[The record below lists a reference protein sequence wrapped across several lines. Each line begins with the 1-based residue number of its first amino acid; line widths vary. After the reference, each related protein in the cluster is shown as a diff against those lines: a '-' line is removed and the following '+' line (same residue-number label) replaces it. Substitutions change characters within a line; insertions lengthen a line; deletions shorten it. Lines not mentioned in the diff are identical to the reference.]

1 MHRFFYR
8 KFKDSSEQNFMTALL
23 VCFGLGA
30 GVGSLTCLIAPS
42 PGMDSICRG
51 VILAPAALGSQILCA
66 LLPLLLAAGLCFV
79 FQGNR
84 VLLAVPFLGGLLF
97 SFSVTAFAAA
107 LQTAGWIFS
116 VLLLAGR
123 GMCLPILFWFLLR
136 RFRLGTARLL
146 QDLVIACCLSVVL
159 ILVFHWLLSPVMA
172 ELRQSVFIIS

>member
-8 KFKDSSEQNFMTALL
+8 KFQDSPEQNFMAALL
-23 VCFGLGA
+23 TCFGLGA
-30 GVGSLTCLIAPS
+30 GLGSLGCLTAPS
-42 PGMDSICRG
+42 PGMAFICRG
-51 VILAPAALGSQILCA
+51 VILAPAVLGSQILCA

-79 FQGNR
+79 FRGHR
-84 VLLAVPFLGGLLF
+84 VLLTVPFLAGLLF

-136 RFRLGTARLL
+136 RFQLGVVKLL
-146 QDLVIACCLSVVL
+146 QDLVIACCISVVL
-159 ILVFHWLLSPVMA
+159 ILVFHWLLSPVTA
-172 ELRQSVFIIS
+172 ELRQSIFIIS